1 MVDAISALVYA
12 WVRTTVSPK
21 LDSRFKLDVDI
32 GSPVID
38 LSLPKAPFIKK
49 FLWVFQWCSG
59 VGGLLVCKRLRV
71 QF

>member
-38 LSLPKAPFIKK
+38 LSLTKAPFIKK
-49 FLWVFQWCSG
+49 IFMGFPVVWEGC
-59 VGGLLVCKRLRV
+59 
-71 QF
+71 